1 MCRVWGHL
9 QLSQWLST
17 ELTELGGTF
26 HDFRGGVGMSG
37 MLIEM
42 VRDGADC
49 AKDTADDCGWCLSFT
64 DLQPLHCGW
73 FFPFDA
79 QQSFC
84 EADAA

>member
-1 MCRVWGHL
+1 
-9 QLSQWLST
+9 
-17 ELTELGGTF
+17 
-26 HDFRGGVGMSG
+26 MSG

-42 VRDGADC
+42 VRDGADG